1 MSEMNNMNQQM
12 NYSRGIG
19 TRNNVSVVGRMEYNG
34 VVAEILEYNKLLG
47 SQSPYHAERLW
58 FMEQQNVKVRQI
70 ALYINNDAVQI
81 EAGAMSY
88 FQGPLEM
95 VSGLTVGNAMGK
107 MLKAS
112 VTGETAAKPIY
123 KGSGMLVLEPSFRHF
138 IPFTLGAGERVIV
151 DKGMFYVA
159 SASVKVEPF
168 LQKNVSSGLLGGEG
182 LFQTSLTGP
191 GLVILESPVP
201 MCEVDTINMQNDTLK
216 VDGNFAL
223 LRTGNIEF
231 TVERSAKTL
240 VGSAASGEGLVNVYR
255 GTGQIWLA
263 PTIKVYQMMGIQK

>member
-1 MSEMNNMNQQM
+1 MNQQM

-19 TRNNVSVVGRMEYNG
+19 TRNNISVVGRVEYNG

-47 SQSPYHAERLW
+47 SQSPYHAETLW

-95 VSGLTVGNAMGK
+95 VSGLTVGNAVGK
-107 MLKAS
+107 MFKAS

-123 KGSGMLVLEPSFRHF
+123 KGSGMLVLEPSFKYF
-138 IPFTLGAGERVIV
+138 IPFTLNAGERVIV

-159 SASVKVEPF
+159 SESVKVEPF
-168 LQKNVSSGLLGGEG
+168 MQKNVSSALLGGEG
-182 LFQTSLTGP
+182 LFQMSLTGP
-191 GLVILESPVP
+191 GLVVLESPVP
-201 MCEVDTINMQNDTLK
+201 MCEIDTINLQNDTLK

-231 TVERSAKTL
+231 SVERSAKTL

-263 PTIKVYQMMGIQK
+263 PTIKVYQMLGIPKE